1 VPVGLDEALDADDA
15 TLEAL
20 RPHLPLYRMVL
31 DDLTGVSD
39 DALRRRVAST
49 LARVTLGLL
58 KHARDFGR
66 FHGEMARWAAILVE
80 MLTGP
85 SGREAFA
92 SVLRYIYLVNDQ
104 VPPQEVAEQLGR
116 LLGAG
121 AKEAYVTYGEQL
133 IQQGL
138 QKGREE
144 GLQEGQ
150 VKLLRRQLEQRFG
163 PLSEL
168 SLKRLQTA
176 GDEDLDRWAGR
187 VLTAGTLDEVFEG

>member
-1 VPVGLDEALDADDA
+1 MPVGLDEALDADDA

-133 IQQGL
+133 IQQG
-138 QKGREE
+138 
-144 GLQEGQ
+144 Q
-150 VKLLRRQLEQRFG
+150 VKVLRKLLERRFG
-163 PLSEL
+163 LLSEQTL
-168 SLKRLQTA
+168 ERLEAA
-176 GDEDLDRWAGR
+176 GDEDLDRWARR
-187 VLTAGTLDEVFEG
+187 VLTAETLDEVFGG